1 MVVALVQLWG
11 GEVELV
17 VLSRLYNRS
26 IVVYNELSERREV
39 QEQVFPSVEDYQSGL
54 TIDKLTNPVRLDRAL
69 GMYLIR
75 NRQPFHCVQI
85 LLAYSDR
92 NHYDSVFS
100 TQFLEDTA
108 FCQGIIDMC
117 GDVIK
122 VL

>member
-75 NRQPFHCVQI
+75 N
-85 LLAYSDR
+85 
-92 NHYDSVFS
+92 
-100 TQFLEDTA
+100 
-108 FCQGIIDMC
+108 
-117 GDVIK
+117 
-122 VL
+122 